1 MKNIFIK
8 KIIDKILAITL
19 FLICLTYLII
29 IVLNTIAYFKYTDV
43 SIDIVEEDKE
53 LISKVVDAKGKD
65 IIIILDTFEKM
76 DENDEFPHGGSVNYY
91 FNRYIK
97 NELKKEMDVLPILLS
112 SPKHTRA
119 DLELILYENKDVHDY
134 NKVIK
139 NVYSLETYIK
149 FIKEKNPNSKI
160 VLSMS
165 FVRFFINDKVI
176 DLSKKYNFHIAQAY
190 FNSYESNQWLWMI
203 HHYLFMNKKDVL
215 IVSNGKLNPILSAGK
230 NVNTNDVDFYLNGY
244 RKEYTSYYNRDIYDV
259 EDGFL
264 RTRFYLNNDPFYS
277 TSFLTPILA
286 YEYYL
291 NPKSNLKRK

>member
-43 SIDIVEEDKE
+43 PIDIVEEDKE

-76 DENDEFPHGGSVNYY
+76 NENDEFPHGGSVNYY

-119 DLELILYENKDVHDY
+119 DLELILYENKNVHDY

-190 FNSYESNQWLWMI
+190 FNSYKPDQWLWMI

-215 IVSNGKLNPILSAGK
+215 IVSNGRLNPILSAGK
-230 NVNTNDVDFYLNGY
+230 NVNTNDIDFNLNGF
-244 RKEYTSYYNRDIYDV
+244 RNEILKNF
-259 EDGFL
+259 DGFEFNEDFIKS
-264 RTRFYLNNDPFYS
+264 RFYLNNDPFYS

>member
-1 MKNIFIK
+1 MSNIFIK
-8 KIIDKILAITL
+8 KIIDKILAIIL

-29 IVLNTIAYFKYTDV
+29 IVLNTITYFKYTDV
-43 SIDIVEEDKE
+43 PIDIVEEDKE

-139 NVYSLETYIK
+139 NVYNLETYIK

-203 HHYLFMNKKDVL
+203 HHYLFMNKKDIL
-215 IVSNGKLNPILSAGK
+215 IVSNGRLNPILSAGK
-230 NVNTNDVDFYLNGY
+230 NVNTNDIDFNLNGY
-244 RKEYTSYYNRDIYDV
+244 KKEILKNF
-259 EDGFL
+259 DGFEFNEDFIKS
-264 RTRFYLNNDPFYS
+264 RFYLNNDPFYS

>member
-1 MKNIFIK
+1 MSNILIK
-8 KIIDKILAITL
+8 KIIDKILAIIL

-29 IVLNTIAYFKYTDV
+29 IILNTIAYFKYNDV
-43 SIDIVEEDKE
+43 PINIVEEDKE

-119 DLELILYENKDVHDY
+119 DLELILYENKNVHDY
-134 NKVIK
+134 NRVIK

-165 FVRFFINDKVI
+165 FVRFFINDKI
-176 DLSKKYNFHIAQAY
+176 INLSKKYNFHIAQAY

-215 IVSNGKLNPILSAGK
+215 IVSNGRLNPILSAGK
-230 NVNTNDVDFYLNGY
+230 NVNTNDIDFNSNGY
-244 RKEYTSYYNRDIYDV
+244 RNEILKIF
-259 EDGFL
+259 DGFEFNEDFIKS
-264 RTRFYLNNDPFYS
+264 RFYLNNNPFYS
-277 TSFLTPILA
+277 TSYLTPILA

>member
-1 MKNIFIK
+1 MSNIFIK
-8 KIIDKILAITL
+8 KIIDKILAIIL

-43 SIDIVEEDKE
+43 PIDIVEEDKE

-165 FVRFFINDKVI
+165 FVRFFINDKI
-176 DLSKKYNFHIAQAY
+176 INLSKKYNFHIAQAY

-215 IVSNGKLNPILSAGK
+215 IVSNGRLNPILSAGK
-230 NVNTNDVDFYLNGY
+230 NVNTNDIDFNSNGY
-244 RKEYTSYYNRDIYDV
+244 RNEILKIF
-259 EDGFL
+259 DGFEFNEDFIKS
-264 RTRFYLNNDPFYS
+264 RFYLNNNPFYS
-277 TSFLTPILA
+277 TSYLTPILA

>member
-8 KIIDKILAITL
+8 KIIDKILTITL

-43 SIDIVEEDKE
+43 PIDIVEEDKE

-76 DENDEFPHGGSVNYY
+76 DENDEFPHGRSVNYY

-119 DLELILYENKDVHDY
+119 DLELILYENKNIHDY

-139 NVYSLETYIK
+139 NVYNLETYIK

-165 FVRFFINDKVI
+165 FVRFFINDKI
-176 DLSKKYNFHIAQAY
+176 INLSKKYNFHIAQAY

-215 IVSNGKLNPILSAGK
+215 IVSNGRLNPILSAGK
-230 NVNTNDVDFYLNGY
+230 NVNTNDIDFNSNGY
-244 RKEYTSYYNRDIYDV
+244 RNEILKIF
-259 EDGFL
+259 DGFEFNEDFIKS
-264 RTRFYLNNDPFYS
+264 RFYLNNNPFYS
-277 TSFLTPILA
+277 TSYLTPILA

>member
-1 MKNIFIK
+1 MSNIFIK
-8 KIIDKILAITL
+8 KIIDKILAIIL

-43 SIDIVEEDKE
+43 PIDIVEEDKE

-119 DLELILYENKDVHDY
+119 DLELILYENKNVHDY
-134 NKVIK
+134 NRVIK

-165 FVRFFINDKVI
+165 FVRFFINDKI
-176 DLSKKYNFHIAQAY
+176 INLSKKYNFHIAQAY
-190 FNSYESNQWLWMI
+190 FNSYKPDQWLWMI

-215 IVSNGKLNPILSAGK
+215 IVSNGRLNPILSAGK
-230 NVNTNDVDFYLNGY
+230 NINTNDIDFNSNGY
-244 RKEYTSYYNRDIYDV
+244 RNEILKIF
-259 EDGFL
+259 DGFEFNEDFIKS
-264 RTRFYLNNDPFYS
+264 RFYLNNNPFYS
-277 TSFLTPILA
+277 TSYLTPILA

>member
-1 MKNIFIK
+1 MSNILIK
-8 KIIDKILAITL
+8 KIIDKILAIIL

-29 IVLNTIAYFKYTDV
+29 IILNTIAYFKYTDV
-43 SIDIVEEDKE
+43 PIDIVEEDKE

-76 DENDEFPHGGSVNYY
+76 DENDKFPHGGSVNYY

-119 DLELILYENKDVHDY
+119 DLELILYENKNIHDY

-139 NVYSLETYIK
+139 NVYNLETYIK

-215 IVSNGKLNPILSAGK
+215 IVSNWRLNPILSAGK
-230 NVNTNDVDFYLNGY
+230 NVNTNDIDFNSNVY
-244 RKEYTSYYNRDIYDV
+244 RN
-259 EDGFL
+259 
-264 RTRFYLNNDPFYS
+264 
-277 TSFLTPILA
+277 
-286 YEYYL
+286 
-291 NPKSNLKRK
+291 

>member
-1 MKNIFIK
+1 MSNIFIK
-8 KIIDKILAITL
+8 KIIDKILTITL

-29 IVLNTIAYFKYTDV
+29 ILLNTIAYFKYTDV
-43 SIDIVEEDKE
+43 PIDIVEEDKE

-119 DLELILYENKDVHDY
+119 DLELILYENKNVHDY
-134 NKVIK
+134 NRVIK

-215 IVSNGKLNPILSAGK
+215 IVSNGRLNPILSAGK
-230 NVNTNDVDFYLNGY
+230 NVNTNDIDFNSNGY
-244 RKEYTSYYNRDIYDV
+244 RNEILKIF
-259 EDGFL
+259 DGFEFNEDFIKS
-264 RTRFYLNNDPFYS
+264 RFYLNNNPFYS
-277 TSFLTPILA
+277 TSYLTPILA